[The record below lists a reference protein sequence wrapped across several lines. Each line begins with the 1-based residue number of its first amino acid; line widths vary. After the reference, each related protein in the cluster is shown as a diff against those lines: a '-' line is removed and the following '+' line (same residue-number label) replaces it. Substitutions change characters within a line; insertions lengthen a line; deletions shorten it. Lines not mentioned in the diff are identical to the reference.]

1 PSTQSVDAAIKN
13 TIVLATYASKP
24 MSTNRTIERTSRSPV
39 SWFGILKSCCVLTP
53 FLVATDTVCSCESRW
68 AVETCR
74 TDCRLRDDKCPEQS
88 VNAGSL
94 PSSAKYTTCWH

>member
-1 PSTQSVDAAIKN
+1 
-13 TIVLATYASKP
+13 

-74 TDCRLRDDKCPEQS
+74 IDCRLRDDKCPEQS

-94 PSSAKYTTCWH
+94 PSSAKYHHVLALRWLANGHANQIVIADCD